1 MEQDFKPVFCWVLKI
16 LPNEN
21 NIKMQHFFYSNVNH
35 FHLEY
40 DTCICFQTTN
50 STSFELFDSLIIQT
64 VVYKCK
70 LLTTDIAL

>member
-1 MEQDFKPVFCWVLKI
+1 MKTI
-16 LPNEN
+16 LRCN
-21 NIKMQHFFYSNVNH
+21 NFSIAIVNR

-40 DTCICFQTTN
+40 DICFQTTN

>member
-1 MEQDFKPVFCWVLKI
+1 MIWSRIFKPVICWVLKI

-21 NIKMQHFFYSNVNH
+21 NIKMQQFFYSYVNR

-40 DTCICFQTTN
+40 DICFQTTN

>member
-21 NIKMQHFFYSNVNH
+21 NIKMQQFFYSNVNH

-40 DTCICFQTTN
+40 DICFQTAN